1 MPEGEQQHQRAPR
14 DHTPD
19 PAAVEAQEP
28 TPGLEEA
35 RAVTDTGARG
45 VAALVRI
52 MRAHPMERDE
62 ILAWLHQHRG
72 SAFVR
77 QVTASLGQIERELP
91 EGVEL
96 KSVRGSVS
104 IPAGRRLMGDWKA
117 TIDTEH
123 ATDLG
128 VEVSTSGI
136 RVWLSPPLHVNATW
150 PLRDSAIRNAGVRF
164 AEGQPYADVVDGG
177 GYGAIPSAGSVRS
190 TIVDKLS
197 QAIAGTPLAE
207 PGYVFTR
214 DTDLSGT
221 LDSVMRN
228 LGSMFGDGGEQGG
241 DNGVSAG
248 DLGRVS
254 AGGTVAMRAGA
265 SFMQNG
271 AGIEVAP
278 GAELSVG
285 VQGGG
290 NVQSMMDAGSLGG
303 AVQAANVQSIS
314 ISARGLTVKSG
325 GKPVA
330 DIQNMT
336 ILPGGQ
342 VSIERMQLLGTAAEL
357 RTAEQ
362 GASLLFGL
370 LALAARDG
378 RALQGALDNA
388 QDPAV
393 VDGMAR
399 SQMEREFTE
408 AVRAMILEYRGA
420 VPGVDLAQ
428 VLGVS

>member
-1 MPEGEQQHQRAPR
+1 MSEGELQRERARHAEPAGPEAAP
-14 DHTPD
+14 
-19 PAAVEAQEP
+19 AQEP
-28 TPGLEEA
+28 TPGLEA
-35 RAVTDTGARG
+35 VRAITDTSARG
-45 VAALVRI
+45 AAAVVRI
-52 MRAHPMERDE
+52 LRAHPMERDE

-72 SAFVR
+72 GAFVR
-77 QVTASLGQIERELP
+77 QVTAQLGQIERELP

-96 KSVRGSVS
+96 KAVRGSVS

-123 ATDLG
+123 ATQLG
-128 VEVSTSGI
+128 AEVSESGI
-136 RVWLSPPLHVNATW
+136 RVWMSPALHVNATW
-150 PLRDSAIRNAGVRF
+150 PLRDAVIRGAGVRF
-164 AEGQPYADVVDGG
+164 AEGRPYADVGDGG
-177 GYGAIPSAGSVRS
+177 GYGMIPAAGTVES
-190 TIVDKLS
+190 TIVEKLE

-214 DTDLSGT
+214 DTDLQGT
-221 LDSVMRN
+221 LDSVLRN
-228 LGSMFGDGGEQGG
+228 VGSMFGDGAGQGG
-241 DNGVSAG
+241 EGGVSAR

-254 AGGTVAMRAGA
+254 AGGTVAMRAGG

-278 GAELSVG
+278 GAELSVT

-314 ISARGLTVKSG
+314 ISASGLTVKSG
-325 GKPVA
+325 GEPVA
-330 DIQNMT
+330 EVTRMT
-336 ILPGGQ
+336 IHPGGE
-342 VSIERMQLLGTAAEL
+342 VTIDSMRLLGKAAEY
-357 RTAEQ
+357 RGAEQ
-362 GASLLFGL
+362 GLSLLVGL

-378 RALQGALDNA
+378 DALNGAMRNA
-388 QDPAV
+388 QEPAI
-393 VDGMAR
+393 VDGLAR
-399 SQMEREFTE
+399 SQMEREFSQ